1 MHHHIHKLYTT
12 CSCTHQFYFVSNTK
26 GTNDLCWWLV
36 AVGTLSMTQTGW
48 LSVLKNY
55 LMHYCLLIYVS
66 SIFTTSITI
75 LDFSM
80 CIFRSFLYFVLLTT
94 IHVQLNH
101 IIDIF
106 STINVSK
113 WIWIHL
119 NHHFIMY
126 FNPNIW
132 NAPCI
137 FLSSNSI
144 SK

>member
-1 MHHHIHKLYTT
+1 MHT
-12 CSCTHQFYFVSNTK
+12 
-26 GTNDLCWWLV
+26 
-36 AVGTLSMTQTGW
+36 
-48 LSVLKNY
+48 SVLFCKQYKRNKW
-55 LMHYCLLIYVS
+55 LMLMACSSWNTEHDPNRMTTGTQELFVKHYWLLIYVS

-94 IHVQLNH
+94 IHVHLSFDH

-106 STINVSK
+106 STIYVSK
-113 WIWIHL
+113 WICIHL

-132 NAPCI
+132 NASKSPCI
-137 FLSSNSI
+137 FLSPHSI